1 MNQSF
6 DTLLQVV
13 QRALGEVVLPAVS
26 GADKHVVEQ
35 LHLSMAALG
44 LMQARLASARA
55 FSRRE
60 VDDYIDIARAIGSAA
75 GSDVE
80 GVAALLDAAEDAGA
94 QLSRPAADTADYV
107 ATSRRLRE
115 IVGGFVEASA
125 GEHYE
130 ERVDALVLAFGQK
143 IQLRA
148 RRWCAP
154 LGFELSPDDLGPRD
168 W

>member
-1 MNQSF
+1 VNQSF
-6 DTLLQVV
+6 ETLLQVV

-80 GVAALLDAAEDAGA
+80 GVIALLDAARTAAALAG
-94 QLSRPAADTADYV
+94 D
-107 ATSRRLRE
+107 
-115 IVGGFVEASA
+115 SA
-125 GEHYE
+125 G
-130 ERVDALVLAFGQK
+130 
-143 IQLRA
+143 
-148 RRWCAP
+148 
-154 LGFELSPDDLGPRD
+154 
-168 W
+168 